1 MAHKSYSIDLDDRE
15 FLRKLQNLT
24 EMTARTEQM
33 IQQHL
38 KIKAAIELPRN
49 PFGGF
54 QFPPTAFKLPEINTQ
69 NSSEAV
75 EELKEKVSDAKEHLN
90 ELTESLED
98 STEANRAS
106 ATSFDQL
113 SGVLAKFLTAGAVA
127 GFVGKLVQVRGEF
140 QQLEIAFGTMLKS
153 ADKAQGLIT
162 QLADTAA
169 KTPFD
174 LQGVTQGAKQLLA
187 YGVAAED
194 INDKLLMLGD
204 IASGLS
210 LPLGD
215 LVYLYGTTMTQGR
228 VYTRDMIQFMGRGIP
243 LAEELAKQ
251 FGVTKD
257 KVSELVSA
265 GKVGAKEFEQAMQ
278 SMRTN
283 RFNNLMEE
291 QSKSLTGQISNIED
305 AIQIMYNEIGRSSEG
320 MLNKGLEGVSFLVEH
335 YKEVGKALG
344 ALIITYGSARAAV
357 VACSIAMGI
366 HQKGLVS
373 YIASTK
379 IATRVQAIFN
389 ATVKSNP
396 IVALVGAVIGLVA
409 AYAVLRDRTSEVEK
423 AQNRLN
429 EANAQA
435 KANAEEAKDKAMAAV
450 QTMKDESS
458 TLLEQYKARNLLND
472 LFPEIFKNMTDEEI
486 KLMSLIELERTLKK
500 AIEDT
505 GLAKQKARLEKLKQ
519 EEAIAKANATDNNYA
534 KPSESK
540 SGFSLSFKVKDDSR
554 DLKAI
559 QADIKATEEG
569 IKNSERELATARM
582 TTADKRALQEKEV
595 NRLLKER
602 EKLVAE
608 TNLKGYTDFMDV
620 DKMQKLDRSIK
631 SAKETL
637 AGFDKEVKKA
647 TFSGEVDSARARVKG
662 LEEDLRKL
670 RKGDWK
676 LEEGQ
681 TFATLIEEKTKE
693 LNTAKSALNNLLG
706 ISTTGSGASKAKRL
720 TEEAARLRKSF
731 EESVHKQVESGADS
745 LRQSAISGLSG
756 MELIEAQYQI
766 ALDNINKSKQEYII
780 KHKATQEQANALFYD
795 LEAQAGEKYAQ
806 DKDKYYKSLLEKYA
820 TYEQQR
826 RTAMEEAEKEIA
838 VLRERGDEGN
848 IKEVEEKQKTAL
860 EAIDLQFAMRSDE
873 FQEWLDKVADMSL
886 DALIQKLAEAQAAL
900 EVLEAGKDI
909 SPEELAV
916 KRAEVAKL
924 IEAVKKAKREASKGG
939 NSRSFK
945 DWQDL
950 HKTLTDLTAG
960 FDKLGQSVGGTLGGI
975 IQEAGG
981 LSTSVIGMIDGIMTF
996 ANTSVKGVKTATT
1009 GTQKALKT
1017 LEAGT
1022 VILSI
1027 ISSAISIMQRVAKW
1041 FSKNTE
1047 LSEEQKRAYQS
1058 LINSTRELARANM
1071 ELMRSLSPDKVG
1083 EAYKKT
1089 LALLKQG
1096 QKETYEMMSKW
1107 MSSGAKDGFLG
1118 IGAKS
1123 SHGFYVVDRLRE
1135 EAELLKKT
1143 LGRDIF
1149 QGNHRFGG
1157 NWNAFENLQKLS
1169 IEEIEKLK
1177 QSPKLWGALGKEMQD
1192 YYSNILDMQKQ
1203 IADAEKE
1210 RKDAITGTS
1219 LDAVTSDAL
1228 EWISNLDDAMKSP
1241 AETFEK
1247 TMQNAIK
1254 RIIKNKYLVKEMQ
1267 KWYDDFAKAGEDG
1280 TYTEAEIEALRQSY
1294 YSTTEAV
1301 RKKYEAM
1308 AKAIGSDAL
1317 STEDSRHAEAKG
1329 IAQASQ
1335 ESVDENNALLNL
1347 QVQMVDKFSK
1357 NFDTYSATL
1366 LSLQTK
1372 GWQEVRAI
1380 RSLTEQVE
1388 SHTRSIDTNIK
1399 DVVTNGLTMK

>member
-38 KIKAAIELPRN
+38 KIKADIELPRN

-69 NSSEAV
+69 KSSEAV
-75 EELKEKVSDAKEHLN
+75 DQLKKKME
-90 ELTESLED
+90 ELTEGVKEGAR
-98 STEANRAS
+98 ANDTIS
-106 ATSFDQL
+106 VSFDQL

-127 GFVGKLVQVRGEF
+127 GFVSKLVSVRGEF

-257 KVSELVSA
+257 KVSELVST

-278 SMRTN
+278 SMRIN
-283 RFNNLMEE
+283 RFDNLMEK

-305 AIQIMYNEIGRSSEG
+305 AIQIMYDEIGKSSEG
-320 MLNKGLEGVSFLVEH
+320 MLNKGLEGISFLVEH

-344 ALIITYGSARAAV
+344 TLIITYGSARAAV

-379 IATRVQAIFN
+379 VATRVQAIFN

-409 AYAVLRDRTSEVEK
+409 AYAILRDRTTEVEK
-423 AQNRLN
+423 AQKRLN
-429 EANAQA
+429 EAKEKAN
-435 KANAEEAKDKAMAAV
+435 ANAEEAKDKAMAAV
-450 QTMKDESS
+450 QTMKSESS
-458 TLLEQYKARNLLND
+458 TLLEVYDARKLLNS

-486 KLMSLIELERTLKK
+486 KLMTATQLTKELTKANEDLLLSKKKAHLDELREQEREKYKAFEESTSLDVIDAVKELE
-500 AIEDT
+500 
-505 GLAKQKARLEKLKQ
+505 
-519 EEAIAKANATDNNYA
+519 
-534 KPSESK
+534 
-540 SGFSLSFKVKDDSR
+540 KVR
-554 DLKAI
+554 
-559 QADIKATEEG
+559 ADIKAAEADIAQEER
-569 IKNSERELATARM
+569 KLATARM
-582 TTADKRALQEKEV
+582 TAADKRALQEKEV

-608 TNLKGYTDFMDV
+608 TNLKGHTDFMDV
-620 DKMQKLDRSIK
+620 DKIQKLDRSIK
-631 SAKETL
+631 TAKETL

-670 RKGDWK
+670 RRGDWK

-706 ISTTGSGASKAKRL
+706 VSTTSGGDSKAKKL
-720 TEEAARLRKSF
+720 AEETARLRKSF

-756 MELIEAQYQI
+756 MELIEAQYQV
-766 ALDNINKSKQEYII
+766 ALDNINKSKQEYIT

-795 LEAQAGEKYAQ
+795 LGVQAEEKRTQ
-806 DKDKYYKSLLEKYA
+806 DKDKYYQSLLEKHA

-826 RTAMEEAEKEIA
+826 RAAIEEAEKEIA

-848 IKEVEEKQKTAL
+848 IKEVEEKQKTTL

-886 DALIQKLAEAQAAL
+886 DALIQKLAEAQATL
-900 EVLEAGKDI
+900 ETLEAGTDI

-916 KRAEVAKL
+916 KRAEVTKL

-939 NSRSFK
+939 TNRSFK

-950 HKTLTDLTAG
+950 HKTLTDLTGG

-1027 ISSAISIMQRVAKW
+1027 ISTAISIMQRVAKW

-1047 LSEEQKRAYQS
+1047 LSEDQKRAYQS
-1058 LINSTRELARANM
+1058 LINSTRELARANL

-1083 EAYKKT
+1083 DAYKKT

-1118 IGAKS
+1118 FGAKS

-1157 NWNAFENLQKLS
+1157 NWNAFENLKKLS

-1192 YYSNILDMQKQ
+1192 YYSNILEMQKQ
-1203 IADAEKE
+1203 IAEAEKE

>member
-38 KIKAAIELPRN
+38 KIKADIELPRN

-69 NSSEAV
+69 KSSEAV
-75 EELKEKVSDAKEHLN
+75 DQLKKKME
-90 ELTESLED
+90 ELTEGVKESAR
-98 STEANRAS
+98 ANDTIS
-106 ATSFDQL
+106 VSFDQL
-113 SGVLAKFLTAGAVA
+113 YRNLTRLLTGGAVA
-127 GFVGKLVQVRGEF
+127 GFVNKLVSVRGEF

-257 KVSELVSA
+257 KVSELVTA

-305 AIQIMYNEIGRSSEG
+305 AIQIMYDEIGKSSEG

-344 ALIITYGSARAAV
+344 TLIITYGSARAAV

-379 IATRVQAIFN
+379 VATKVQAIFN

-409 AYAVLRDRTSEVEK
+409 AYALLRDRTTEVEK
-423 AQNRLN
+423 AQSRLN
-429 EANAQA
+429 EANEKA
-435 KANAEEAKDKAMAAV
+435 KSDANEAKDKAMAAV
-450 QTMKDESS
+450 QTMKSESA
-458 TLLEQYKARNLLND
+458 TLMELYEARTQLNE
-472 LFPEIFKNMTDEEI
+472 LFPEIFKNMSNEEI
-486 KLMSLIELERTLKK
+486 KLMNATQLTRELTKANEDLLLSKKKAHLIELREQEKK
-500 AIEDT
+500 A
-505 GLAKQKARLEKLKQ
+505 QKDYNDQMLMSGSAQSEEMELNRIRADRKALE
-519 EEAIAKANATDNNYA
+519 TDVE
-534 KPSESK
+534 K
-540 SGFSLSFKVKDDSR
+540 
-554 DLKAI
+554 
-559 QADIKATEEG
+559 
-569 IKNSERELATARM
+569 SERELATARM
-582 TTADKRALQEKEV
+582 TVADKRALQEQEL

-647 TFSGEVDSARARVKG
+647 TFSGEVDSARSRVKG
-662 LEEDLRKL
+662 LEGDLRKL
-670 RKGDWK
+670 RRGDWK
-676 LEEGQ
+676 LEDGQ

-706 ISTTGSGASKAKRL
+706 TSTTGDSKAKKL
-720 TEEAARLRKSF
+720 TEETARLRKSF

-766 ALDNINKSKQEYII
+766 ALDNIEKSKQEYIT

-795 LEAQAGEKYAQ
+795 LEVQAGEKYSQ
-806 DKDKYYKSLLEKYA
+806 DKDKYYQSLLEKYA

-826 RTAMEEAEKEIA
+826 RTVMEEAEKEIA

-900 EVLEAGKDI
+900 EVLEAGTDI

-939 NSRSFK
+939 TSRSFK

-960 FDKLGQSVGGTLGGI
+960 FDKLGQSVGGTLGSI

-1096 QKETYEMMSKW
+1096 QKETYEMMGKW
-1107 MSSGAKDGFLG
+1107 MSSGAKRGFLG

-1149 QGNHRFGG
+1149 QGEHKGFFFSGSF
-1157 NWNAFENLQKLS
+1157 NAFENLKKLS

-1177 QSPKLWGALGKEMQD
+1177 QSPKLWGALGKEMQN

-1267 KWYDDFAKAGEDG
+1267 RWYDDFAKAGEDG

-1357 NFDTYSATL
+1357 NFDVYSATL
-1366 LSLQTK
+1366 LGLQTK

>member
-15 FLRKLQNLT
+15 FLRKLQSLT

-38 KIKAAIELPRN
+38 KIKADIELPRN

-69 NSSEAV
+69 KSSEAV

-305 AIQIMYNEIGRSSEG
+305 AIQIMYDEIGKSSEG

-344 ALIITYGSARAAV
+344 ALIITYGSARAAI

-379 IATRVQAIFN
+379 VATKVQAIFN

-409 AYAVLRDRTSEVEK
+409 AYAILRDRTTEAEK
-423 AQNRLN
+423 AQKRLN
-429 EANAQA
+429 EANEKA
-435 KANAEEAKDKAMAAV
+435 KSDAEEAKDKAMAAV
-450 QTMKDESS
+450 QVMKSESS
-458 TLLEQYKARNLLND
+458 TLMELYNARTQLNG

-486 KLMSLIELERTLKK
+486 KLMNATQLTKILTEATEDMALAKKKAHLAELREQEREKYKAFEESTSLEVIDAIKELEEVR
-500 AIEDT
+500 
-505 GLAKQKARLEKLKQ
+505 
-519 EEAIAKANATDNNYA
+519 
-534 KPSESK
+534 
-540 SGFSLSFKVKDDSR
+540 
-554 DLKAI
+554 
-559 QADIKATEEG
+559 ADIKAAEADIANEE
-569 IKNSERELATARM
+569 RRLATARM
-582 TTADKRALQEKEV
+582 TTADKRALQEKEL

-608 TNLKGYTDFMDV
+608 TNLKGYTDFMDL
-620 DKMQKLDRSIK
+620 DKLQQLDRSIK
-631 SAKETL
+631 TAKETL

-670 RKGDWK
+670 RRGDWK
-676 LEEGQ
+676 LEDGQ

-693 LNTAKSALNNLLG
+693 LNTAKSPLNNLLG
-706 ISTTGSGASKAKRL
+706 TSTTGDSKAKKL
-720 TEEAARLRKSF
+720 AEEAARLRKSF

-766 ALDNINKSKQEYII
+766 ALDNINKSKQEYIT

-795 LEAQAGEKYAQ
+795 LEVQAEEKRTQ
-806 DKDKYYKSLLEKYA
+806 DKDKYYQSLLEKYA

-826 RTAMEEAEKEIA
+826 RAAMEEAEKEIA

-848 IKEVEEKQKTAL
+848 IKEVEEKKKTTL

-886 DALIQKLAEAQAAL
+886 DALIQKLSEAQAAL
-900 EVLEAGKDI
+900 QAMETGSDV

-924 IEAVKKAKREASKGG
+924 TEAVKKAKREASKAGT
-939 NSRSFK
+939 NRSFK

-950 HKTLTDLTAG
+950 HKTLTDLTGG

-1096 QKETYEMMSKW
+1096 QKETYEMMSQW
-1107 MSSGAKDGFLG
+1107 MSSGAKAGFLG

-1123 SHGFYVVDRLRE
+1123 SHGVYVVDRLKK
-1135 EAELLKKT
+1135 EAELLKQT

-1149 QGNHRFGG
+1149 QGEYKGLFSGTF
-1157 NWNAFENLQKLS
+1157 NAVANLKKLS
-1169 IEEIEKLK
+1169 IEEIGKLK

-1192 YYSNILDMQKQ
+1192 YYSNILEMQKQ

-1280 TYTEAEIEALRQSY
+1280 AYTETEIEALRQSY

>member
-24 EMTARTEQM
+24 EMTARTERM

-38 KIKAAIELPRN
+38 KIKADIELPRN

-54 QFPPTAFKLPEINTQ
+54 QFPPTAFKLPEIDTTR
-69 NSSEAV
+69 SSAAV
-75 EELKEKVSDAKEHLN
+75 EDLKNKVSDTKGRIE
-90 ELTESLED
+90 ELTKGIED
-98 STEANRAS
+98 STQANRVNAVS
-106 ATSFDQL
+106 LDQL
-113 SGVLAKFLTAGAVA
+113 SGVMAKFLTAGAVA
-127 GFVGKLVQVRGEF
+127 GFVNKLVNVRGEF
-140 QQLEIAFGTMLKS
+140 QQLEIAFGTMLHS
-153 ADKAQGLIT
+153 ADKAQTLIT

-251 FGVTKD
+251 FGVNKD

-320 MLNKGLEGVSFLVEH
+320 MLNKGLEGITFLVEH

-344 ALIITYGSARAAV
+344 ALIITYGSARAAI

-366 HQKGLVS
+366 HQKGLIS
-373 YIASTK
+373 YIAGTK
-379 IATRVQAIFN
+379 AATKVQAIFN
-389 ATVKSNP
+389 ATVKGNP

-409 AYAVLRDRTSEVEK
+409 AYAILRDRTSEAEK
-423 AQNRLN
+423 AQSRLN
-429 EANAQA
+429 DANEKA
-435 KANAEEAKDKAMAAV
+435 KADANEAKDKAMAAV
-450 QTMKDESS
+450 QTMKSESS
-458 TLLEQYKARNLLND
+458 TLMEVYDARKQLNE

-486 KLMSLIELERTLKK
+486 KLMNATQLTKMLTEATEDMALAKKK
-500 AIEDT
+500 AHLDELKEQKKNLVVVDQGSAMRLSKIE
-505 GLAKQKARLEKLKQ
+505 
-519 EEAIAKANATDNNYA
+519 
-534 KPSESK
+534 
-540 SGFSLSFKVKDDSR
+540 
-554 DLKAI
+554 
-559 QADIKATEEG
+559 ADIKAAEADIAKE
-569 IKNSERELATARM
+569 ERELSTARM
-582 TTADKRALQEKEV
+582 TTADKRALQEQEV

-620 DKMQKLDRSIK
+620 DKLQKLDRNIK
-631 SAKETL
+631 TAKETL
-637 AGFDKEVKKA
+637 AGFDAEVKKA
-647 TFSGEVDSARARVKG
+647 SFGGEVDSARDRVKG

-670 RKGDWK
+670 RRGDWK

-681 TFATLIEEKTKE
+681 TFASLIEEKTKE
-693 LNTAKSALNNLLG
+693 LNTAKSALDNLLG
-706 ISTTGSGASKAKRL
+706 ISTTVGGDSKAKTL
-720 TEEAARLRKSF
+720 AEEAARLRKSF
-731 EESVHKQVESGADS
+731 EESVQKQVESGADS
-745 LRQSAISGLSG
+745 LRQSAISSLSG

-766 ALDNINKSKQEYII
+766 TLDNIAKSKQEYIT

-795 LEAQAGEKYAQ
+795 LEVQAGERYSQ
-806 DKDKYYKSLLEKYA
+806 DKDKYYKSLIEKYA

-826 RTAMEEAEKEIA
+826 RTVMEEAEKEIA

-848 IKEVEEKQKTAL
+848 IKEVEEKEKTAL

-886 DALIQKLAEAQAAL
+886 DALIHKLAEAQAAL
-900 EVLEAGKDI
+900 EALETDTDI
-909 SPEELAV
+909 SPEESAV

-924 IEAVKKAKREASKGG
+924 IEAVKNAKREASKAGT
-939 NSRSFK
+939 NRSFK
-945 DWQDL
+945 EWQDL
-950 HKTLTDLTAG
+950 HKTLTDLTGG
-960 FDKLGQSVGGTLGGI
+960 FDKLGQSVSGVIGTI
-975 IQEAGG
+975 IQEAGS

-996 ANTSVKGVKTATT
+996 ANTSVEGVKTAAT
-1009 GTQKALKT
+1009 GAEKALKM

-1027 ISSAISIMQRVAKW
+1027 ISAGISIVQRVAKW

-1047 LSEEQKRAYQS
+1047 LSEEQKQAYRS
-1058 LINSTRELARANM
+1058 LISSTRELARANM
-1071 ELMRSLSPDKVG
+1071 ELMQSLSPDKVG
-1083 EAYKKT
+1083 ETYKKT
-1089 LALLKQG
+1089 LSLLRQG

-1107 MSSGAKDGFLG
+1107 MSGGAKSGFLG

-1123 SHGFYVVDRLRE
+1123 SNGFYVVDRLRE
-1135 EAELLKKT
+1135 ESNLLKQT

-1149 QGNHRFGG
+1149 QGNHWLGG
-1157 NWNAFENLQKLS
+1157 NWNAFENLKKLS

-1177 QSPKLWGALGKEMQD
+1177 QSPKLWGAIGKEMQD
-1192 YYSNILDMQKQ
+1192 YYSNIIEMHKQ
-1203 IADAEKE
+1203 MADAEKE

-1219 LDAVTSDAL
+1219 LDAVTNDAL

-1254 RIIKNKYLVKEMQ
+1254 RIIKNKYLVHEMQ

-1280 TYTEAEIEALRQSY
+1280 TYTETEIEALRQSY

-1308 AKAIGSDAL
+1308 ARAIGSDAL
-1317 STEDSRHAEAKG
+1317 STDDGRHAEAKG

-1357 NFDTYSATL
+1357 NFDIYSVTL